1 MPIAYG
7 DESFREHRQQG
18 FYVLA
23 SVIVDTQ
30 EAEEAREVL
39 LGLRGKHRKLHW
51 YEMEPDEQH
60 RTIKHLADLD
70 GLHVVVTGAPVPRQ
84 KQERARAKCLARLIH
99 ELHGFGVDLLV
110 LEARSAELNRR
121 DVSTA
126 ATARRSFLP
135 KEAQFRVA
143 HCPGPLEP
151 MLWAADVI
159 AGACRAAYLGRPE
172 FREVLADRVHDIEV
186 DTGCNP

>member
-7 DESFREHRQQG
+7 DESFREHRQHG

-23 SVIVDTQ
+23 SVIF
-30 EAEEAREVL
+30 EAEVADDAREVL

-51 YEMEPDEQH
+51 YEMEPYEQH
-60 RTIKHLADLD
+60 RIIKHLADLD
-70 GLHVVVTGAPVPRQ
+70 GLHVVVTGAPVPLQ
-84 KQERARAKCLARLIH
+84 KQERARAKCLTQLVH

-126 ATARRSFLP
+126 AAARRSFLP
-135 KEAQFRVA
+135 KEAQFRVD

-151 MLWAADVI
+151 MLWAADVV
-159 AGACRAAYLGRPE
+159 AGACRAAYLGHSE
-172 FREVLADRVHDIEV
+172 FHDMLADRVYDIEI
-186 DTGCNP
+186 DTGCRP